1 MWSCERS
8 TIGRRRLLAGFGST
22 CFGLLCVT
30 GCEVRPLYGE
40 RRDTGRSTADEIAQ
54 VEIKALPDRTGQ
66 QFNNLLRDRLN
77 PRGLPAEPLYV
88 LEIRLSET
96 ISELALRRDETAT
109 RANLKL
115 RADYQLRRKDDK
127 RVVLNGFAQSVNSYN
142 ILESQFA
149 TQIAEQNA
157 RERGLRELSDDIRA
171 RLAVYLLRAGWS
183 GEG

>member
-8 TIGRRRLLAGFGST
+8 TVGRRRLLAGLGGS
-22 CFGLLCVT
+22 CLGLLFVT
-30 GCEVRPLYGE
+30 GCEVRPLYGQ
-40 RRDTGRSTADEIAQ
+40 RRDTGRSTVDEIAQ

-66 QFNNLLRDRLN
+66 QFKNLLRDRLN
-77 PRGLPAEPLYV
+77 PRGLPTEPLYV
-88 LEIRLSET
+88 LELKLSET

-115 RADYQLRRKDDK
+115 RADYQLRRKDD
-127 RVVLNGFAQSVNSYN
+127 RQVVLNGSAQSINSYN

-171 RLAVYLLRAGWS
+171 RLAVYLLRAGWF